1 MLSAVAPQLA
11 FSAEQSLEFS
21 RCSIGDGASLLPAQC
36 AEMVVPLDPTAPL
49 GETLTLNIAKVPAR
63 TNKPK
68 SDPFTL
74 IAGGPGQ
81 SATES
86 FPTVAQAF
94 RHILLERDIYL
105 IDQRGTGQS
114 HKLFCESDDATLFEF
129 DPTLISEQS
138 KECRESLPHDPRFFT
153 TSVAVQDMELVRKAL
168 GIEQWNIYGV
178 SYGTRVALHY
188 LRRFPDQVRTLIL
201 DAVVAP
207 EVALGPEIAVM
218 AERALE
224 AMFKRCESDSSCNSA
239 FPELTTKTNTLISS
253 LKNEAIPV
261 QYEDLNSG
269 QLRTLDF
276 DHQHLAVTLR
286 LMSYSAFGNAILP
299 SMLFDASENNNLAP
313 FARQAEL
320 QIRSVGNSIANGMHH
335 AVVCTEDEPFTD
347 INDGREQSAN
357 TYLGTDLIDALKINC
372 EQWDAGVIDDDFKQ
386 PVESTVP
393 TLLLSGSADP
403 ITPPEYAERAMA
415 KLANSK
421 HIVNEHQG
429 HMQSTAGC
437 MPSIMAEFIKLGDVE
452 QLDTTCLERLTAPPF
467 FIDANGPLP

>member
-1 MLSAVAPQLA
+1 VLGVIAPPLALSAEEGLK
-11 FSAEQSLEFS
+11 FS

-36 AEMVVPLDPTAPL
+36 AEMSVPLDPANPS
-49 GETLTLNIAKVPAR
+49 GESLTLTIAKVPAR

-114 HKLFCESDDATLFEF
+114 HKLSCETDDESLFEF
-129 DPTLISEQS
+129 NPAQITEQA
-138 KECRESLPHDPRFFT
+138 KACRDSLPHDPRFFT

-168 GIEQWNIYGV
+168 GVEQWNIYGV

-218 AERALE
+218 AERALD
-224 AMFKRCESDSSCNSA
+224 AMFARCESDSSCMEA
-239 FPELTTKTNTLISS
+239 FPDLATKTNALISS
-253 LKNEAIPV
+253 LKNKARPV
-261 QYEDLNSG
+261 QYEDFSSG

-286 LMSYSAFGNAILP
+286 LMSYSAYGNAILP
-299 SMLFDASENNNLAP
+299 SMLFDASENNKT
-313 FARQAEL
+313 QL
-320 QIRSVGNSIANGMHH
+320 Q
-335 AVVCTEDEPFTD
+335 VVCIRLWCARKTNRFRILTKVENKAS
-347 INDGREQSAN
+347 I
-357 TYLGTDLIDALKINC
+357 LI
-372 EQWDAGVIDDDFKQ
+372 
-386 PVESTVP
+386 
-393 TLLLSGSADP
+393 
-403 ITPPEYAERAMA
+403 
-415 KLANSK
+415 
-421 HIVNEHQG
+421 
-429 HMQSTAGC
+429 
-437 MPSIMAEFIKLGDVE
+437 
-452 QLDTTCLERLTAPPF
+452 
-467 FIDANGPLP
+467 